1 MPDMAARLDNCSM
14 FTGHENLPELVA
26 LMFSPQGREFMLA
39 NQFPDLE
46 TLRRYKPLSPESLG
60 VYIDCGKITLTDPGK
75 VFLIGDTTAEI
86 FCRQTANNT
95 VILMHGATADIYA
108 SGYSVTHVEK
118 DRNSSFTAT
127 KSNRAVIL

>member
-1 MPDMAARLDNCSM
+1 MPEMAERLDHCTM
-14 FTGHENLPELVA
+14 FTGAETLPELVA

-39 NQFPDLE
+39 NQFPNLE
-46 TLRRYKPLSPESLG
+46 TLRQYKALNPESLG

-95 VILMHGATADIYA
+95 VILMHGAKANIYA

-118 DRNSSFTAT
+118 DRDSSFTAT